1 MPELHQ
7 KNNTNQNVYTIKINS
22 QKFDKLK
29 QMSFICVSNRNNL
42 MSKVQNMEI
51 QVFQSK
57 KGTKVVTTSNLH
69 EALQLPTHL
78 YNGTVKYWIQDIYDF
93 NDEVRK
99 PQLLKD
105 YSEIKQTISKRK
117 DYYIS
122 LEMARLI
129 TLNSNSPVKLVFA
142 RKLTELVKPKR
153 ASGMFSKDQVLAV
166 LELTK
171 VMGLISCQKSAELG
185 HQQAKSA
192 NLGKSNEWWNYR
204 ARLLGYNV
212 ATLKAKMTEIG
223 VSYKGKNL
231 RQMLIK
237 TDKYEM
243 IRMAV
248 IDLFLA
254 LGNSEHYAKDM
265 GDLAK
270 IFANELK
277 VEIRDDRKDSMTLYP
292 KNADRELVKQV
303 RQMAKQQFLP
313 LW

>member
-1 MPELHQ
+1 MNFKQ
-7 KNNTNQNVYTIKINS
+7 KSYNTNKYS
-22 QKFDKLK
+22 QKFDNMK
-29 QMSFICVSNRNNL
+29 QMSFICVSNENKL
-42 MSKVQNMEI
+42 MSKSQIMEI

-57 KGTKVVTTSNLH
+57 KGTKVVTTSNLY
-69 EALQLPTHL
+69 EALQLPAHL
-78 YNGTVKYWIQDIYDF
+78 YNGTVKYWVQDIYDF
-93 NDEVRK
+93 SDDVRK

-105 YSEIKQTISKRK
+105 YSEIKQSISKRK

-122 LEMARLI
+122 LELARLI

-153 ASGMFSKDQVLAV
+153 AQETFSKDQILAV

-185 HQQAKSA
+185 HQHAKA
-192 NLGKSNEWWNYR
+192 ADLGKSREWWNYR

-212 ATLKAKMTEIG
+212 TTLKAKMSEIG
-223 VSYKGKNL
+223 ASYKGKNL

-277 VEIRDDRKDSMTLYP
+277 VEIRDDRKDAMNLYP
-292 KNADRELVKQV
+292 KNANRELVKQV

>member
-1 MPELHQ
+1 
-7 KNNTNQNVYTIKINS
+7 
-22 QKFDKLK
+22 
-29 QMSFICVSNRNNL
+29 MSFICVSNENKL
-42 MSKVQNMEI
+42 MSKSQIMEI

-57 KGTKVVTTSNLH
+57 KGTKVVTTSNLY
-69 EALQLPTHL
+69 EALQLPAHL
-78 YNGTVKYWIQDIYDF
+78 YNGAVKYWIQDIYDF
-93 NDEVRK
+93 SDDVRR

-105 YSEIKQTISKRK
+105 FSEKKQSISKRK

-122 LEMARLI
+122 LELARLI

-142 RKLTELVKPKR
+142 RKLTDLVKPKR
-153 ASGMFSKDQVLAV
+153 ASQTFSKDQILAV

-185 HQQAKSA
+185 HQHAKSA
-192 NLGKSNEWWNYR
+192 DLGKTKEWWNYR
-204 ARLLGYNV
+204 AKLLGYNV
-212 ATLKAKMTEIG
+212 ATLKSKMADIG
-223 VSYKGKNL
+223 ASYKGKNM

-292 KNADRELVKQV
+292 KNANRELVKQV

>member
-1 MPELHQ
+1 M
-7 KNNTNQNVYTIKINS
+7 
-22 QKFDKLK
+22 K
-29 QMSFICVSNRNNL
+29 QMSFICVLNENKL
-42 MSKVQNMEI
+42 MSNCRIMEI
-51 QVFQSK
+51 QVFQSS
-57 KGTKVVTTSNLH
+57 KGTQVVTTSNLY
-69 EALQLPTHL
+69 EALQLPAHL
-78 YNGTVKYWIQDIYDF
+78 YNGTVKYWMQDIYDF
-93 NDEVRK
+93 SDEVRK

-105 YSEIKQTISKRK
+105 YSEIKKAISKRR
-117 DYYIS
+117 DFYIS

-129 TLNSNSPVKLVFA
+129 TLNSKSPVKLIFA

-153 ASGMFSKDQVLAV
+153 AAGNFSKDQILAV

-185 HQQAKSA
+185 HQNAKAA

-223 VSYKGKNL
+223 ASYKGKNM

-254 LGNSEHYAKDM
+254 LGNSEGYAKDM

-277 VEIRDDRKDSMTLYP
+277 VEIRDDRRDALSLYP
-292 KNADRELVKQV
+292 KNANRELVQQV

>member
-1 MPELHQ
+1 MNFKQ
-7 KNNTNQNVYTIKINS
+7 KSYNTNIYS
-22 QKFDKLK
+22 QKFDNMK
-29 QMSFICVSNRNNL
+29 QMSFICVSNENKL
-42 MSKVQNMEI
+42 MSKSQIMEI

-57 KGTKVVTTSNLH
+57 KGTKVVTTSNLY
-69 EALQLPTHL
+69 EALQLPAHL
-78 YNGTVKYWIQDIYDF
+78 YNGTVKYWVQDIYDF
-93 NDEVRK
+93 SDDVRK

-105 YSEIKQTISKRK
+105 YSEIKQSISKRK

-122 LEMARLI
+122 LVLARLI

-153 ASGMFSKDQVLAV
+153 AQETFSKDQILAV

-185 HQQAKSA
+185 HQHAKA
-192 NLGKSNEWWNYR
+192 ADLGKSREWWNYR

-212 ATLKAKMTEIG
+212 TTLKAKMSEIG
-223 VSYKGKNL
+223 ASYKGKNL

-277 VEIRDDRKDSMTLYP
+277 VEIRDDRKDAMNLYP
-292 KNADRELVKQV
+292 KNANRELVKQV